1 MSVDALE
8 QLLPLV
14 TPLVQDCSGA
24 ETRGMS
30 IIFPIHAL
38 IEALCY
44 LLDKDIK
51 YHFEILSALSENWL
65 SLINNQ
71 NNLNFSIIKAI
82 VN

>member
-14 TPLVQDCSGA
+14 TLVQDCSGA

-44 LLDKDIK
+44 LLDKT
-51 YHFEILSALSENWL
+51 
-65 SLINNQ
+65 
-71 NNLNFSIIKAI
+71 
-82 VN
+82 

>member
-14 TPLVQDCSGA
+14 TLVVQDCSGA

-30 IIFPIHAL
+30 IIFPIHTL

-44 LLDKDIK
+44 LLDKT
-51 YHFEILSALSENWL
+51 
-65 SLINNQ
+65 
-71 NNLNFSIIKAI
+71 
-82 VN
+82 